1 MSSLEVFSLIAGLV
15 GGLALFLYGMNIMSG
30 GLTKASGGKL
40 ESTLTR
46 ITSNKLLAYLFG
58 VGVTA
63 LVQSSSAST
72 VMVVGLVNSGIMTL
86 SQAVNV
92 ILGANLGTT
101 FTAWLLS
108 LNAISSDN
116 FIINLFKPTSFTPFL
131 ALIGIVLYM
140 FVKSDKKKNIGT
152 ILLGFAVL
160 MYGMNMMSSAVTP
173 LKDVPQFQSLL
184 LAFSNPIIGFLV
196 GILFTMMIQSSAGT
210 IGVLQALSLSV
221 TIHYSMAIP
230 VVIGSEVG
238 TCITAILSSFGANKN
253 GKRTALMHL
262 YFNVIKALSFLAI
275 FYILN
280 AIFSFEFMNQ
290 QAGMVGIASIHTL
303 VNLVATPLMLPFS
316 GLLVKLALK
325 TIPIDEKEKEQQE
338 SEFALA
344 ALDDRF
350 LSNPPFALEQARLA
364 ACDMAEYSREG
375 LFKAMT
381 LITEYDQA
389 IADEVAELEN
399 KVDKY
404 EDQLGTYLMKI
415 NSSQLTVAD
424 SHTLSILL
432 HAITDFERISDHS
445 LNIMQTARMMH
456 EKDTPFT
463 PKAMTELHIFADA
476 VKEIVNTSIQA
487 FQNQDVKLARS
498 IEPLEEVIDGLH
510 MEVKRRHVR
519 RLRKGK
525 CTIEQGFNLS
535 DIGTDFERIADH
547 CSNIGVCII
556 EVSQNLFD
564 THAYIELLKNE
575 EGSNFEQSVD
585 YYERKYRLPA
595 VKKGSDEDGS
605 IEAAFA
611 AEHPVLANV
620 MSYEQ
625 RELEYTQEEDTNSS
639 EKSTDKVVKEENISA
654 EGANSENATAEG
666 AAQQNS
672 IPLSAIERLKL
683 MEVSSEDE
691 KHKKKKDKKKK
702 DKDTSESEDS
712 EKKSEKKDKSK
723 KKDKKDKS
731 DKKGKSD
738 KKKDKKSKK
747 KKDKD

>member
-15 GGLALFLYGMNIMSG
+15 GGLALFLYGMNVMSG

-40 ESTLTR
+40 ESTLSG

-86 SQAVNV
+86 KQAVNV

-131 ALIGIVLYM
+131 ALVGIVLYM
-140 FVKSDKKKNIGT
+140 FTKSDKKRNIGT
-152 ILLGFAVL
+152 ILLGFSVL
-160 MYGMNMMSSAVTP
+160 MFGMNMMSDAVSP
-173 LKDVPQFQSLL
+173 LREVPEFQALL
-184 LAFSNPIIGFLV
+184 LTFSNPIIGFLV

-210 IGVLQALSLSV
+210 IGILQALSLSV
-221 TIHYSMAIP
+221 TINYSMAIP

-262 YFNVIKALSFLAI
+262 YFNIIKAVTFMVI
-275 FYILN
+275 FYSLD
-280 AIFSFEFMNQ
+280 AVLDFAFMDS
-290 QAGMVGIASIHTL
+290 QAGMVGIAGIHTL

-338 SEFALA
+338 SELALA

-364 ACDMAEYSREG
+364 ACDMANYARDG
-375 LFKAMT
+375 LFKSMS
-381 LITEYDQA
+381 LITEYNQEV
-389 IADEVAELEN
+389 ADEVAHLEE

-404 EDQLGTYLMKI
+404 EDELGTYLMKI
-415 NSSQLTVAD
+415 NSSQLAVAD

-445 LNIMQTARMMH
+445 LNIMQTARQMH
-456 EKDTPFT
+456 EKEQPFT
-463 PKAMTELHIFADA
+463 PKALNELQIFGEA
-476 VKEIVNTSIQA
+476 VKEIVNNAIQA

-564 THAYIELLKNE
+564 THAYIELLKNGD
-575 EGSNFEQSVD
+575 GSNFEQSVD

-605 IEAAFA
+605 IEVAMFA

-620 MSYEQ
+620 MSYDQ
-625 RELEYTQEEDTNSS
+625 REQEYEEA
-639 EKSTDKVVKEENISA
+639 ENASA
-654 EGANSENATAEG
+654 EQ
-666 AAQQNS
+666 AAQDAEAVSEADKSAETGES
-672 IPLSAIERLKL
+672 IQIAAGAPMSAIERLKL
-683 MEVSSEDE
+683 MEAAGED
-691 KHKKKKDKKKK
+691 KSKKKKKDK
-702 DKDTSESEDS
+702 ED
-712 EKKSEKKDKSK
+712 

-731 DKKGKSD
+731 EKKH
-738 KKKDKKSKK
+738 KKDKK
-747 KKDKD
+747 